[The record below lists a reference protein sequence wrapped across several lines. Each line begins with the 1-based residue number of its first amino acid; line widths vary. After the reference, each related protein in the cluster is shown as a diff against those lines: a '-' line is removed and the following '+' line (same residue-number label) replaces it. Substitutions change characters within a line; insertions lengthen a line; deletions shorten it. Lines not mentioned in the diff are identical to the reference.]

1 MAYGFSVHFV
11 IMGSGRTGATL
22 AKNIEARGHTVAII
36 DNDAHSFRRLP
47 KDFSGQKV
55 TGEGYDRDTQI
66 QAGIEDAYAFAAV
79 TREDNAN
86 VIAARVAR
94 EIFQVKKVVAR
105 ITEPRRAQ
113 LFERLGIP
121 TVSMVDRTTQSLMG
135 RLMPLSPEVLFTE
148 ETGKLVLCKALLSPD
163 WVGLSVGEIQEK
175 LGIRG
180 AYVTRFSTVSLV
192 NADTVMQENDELCF
206 FTTEENR
213 ASAASQLARKIKE
226 D

>member
-11 IMGSGRTGATL
+11 IMGSGRTGAPL
-22 AKNIEARGHTVAII
+22 AKHIEARGHTVAII
-36 DNDAHSFRRLP
+36 DNDADSFRRLP

-105 ITEPRRAQ
+105 IT
-113 LFERLGIP
+113 
-121 TVSMVDRTTQSLMG
+121 
-135 RLMPLSPEVLFTE
+135 
-148 ETGKLVLCKALLSPD
+148 
-163 WVGLSVGEIQEK
+163 
-175 LGIRG
+175 
-180 AYVTRFSTVSLV
+180 
-192 NADTVMQENDELCF
+192 
-206 FTTEENR
+206 
-213 ASAASQLARKIKE
+213 
-226 D
+226 